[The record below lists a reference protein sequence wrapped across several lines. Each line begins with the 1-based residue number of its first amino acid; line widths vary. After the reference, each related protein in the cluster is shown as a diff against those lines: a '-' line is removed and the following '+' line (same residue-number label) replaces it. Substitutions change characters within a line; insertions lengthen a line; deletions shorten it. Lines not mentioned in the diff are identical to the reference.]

1 MPLCKRATLS
11 LGRAAAAQVSSMYMV
26 VPVKQGGET
35 LFASTSAGFGRL
47 DPALQEQ
54 VGSTQSAPHR

>member
-1 MPLCKRATLS
+1 M
-11 LGRAAAAQVSSMYMV
+11 QVSSMYMV

-54 VGSTQSAPHR
+54 VGSVQTAPHP

>member
-1 MPLCKRATLS
+1 MSPVQVCHAIFS
-11 LGRAAAAQVSSMYMV
+11 GAAVQVSSMYMV

-35 LFASTSAGFGRL
+35 LFASTSAGFNRL

-54 VGSTQSAPHR
+54 VGSVQYVFLR